1 MATIFNANT
10 TEGLVITPDTSGE
23 MVFQSNGTQVLKVT
37 GATGSF
43 DVPVGTTAER
53 PTSPTTGTIRYNTTE
68 GALETYDGSAWTSVG
83 ASTWT
88 TTGSNIYYNT
98 GNVGIGTSSPAS
110 LLHIDQGTGGEGLRF
125 ERDTY
130 DTMDIELSESGLR
143 FRNETDGRTD
153 LFINGSGNVGIKTIS
168 PLTGLHVLDSF
179 NAVTTS
185 NYPAILADGSYGGGI
200 GFEDGNMSGIYVQSA
215 GTRMNFYTGQNVSTD
230 TPESKVGM
238 TLNGTNLQFNS
249 GYGSV
254 GTAYACRA
262 WVNFR
267 GTSTVTIRRS
277 GGVSS
282 VSDLG
287 VGRYRVNFNFT
298 MPDND
303 YAITGVAQL
312 DLTNIRQRT
321 VNEDITDHATTSCR
335 IVTMYADTALQD
347 CNIVNF
353 MAFR

>member
-43 DVPVGTTAER
+43 DLPVGTTAER

-68 GALETYDGSAWTSVG
+68 SEIETYDGSSWTSVG

-88 TTGSNIYYNT
+88 TTGSDIYYNT
-98 GNVGIGTSSPAS
+98 GNVGIGTSTPTNFGA
-110 LLHIDQGTGGEGLRF
+110 TFKMFAVEG
-125 ERDTY
+125 
-130 DTMDIELSESGLR
+130 S
-143 FRNETDGRTD
+143 
-153 LFINGSGNVGIKTIS
+153 
-168 PLTGLHVLDSF
+168 
-179 NAVTTS
+179 
-185 NYPAILADGSYGGGI
+185 SYGV
-200 GFEDGNMSGIYVQSA
+200 MQSRSTSGSVITEIMASPSLGLI
-215 GTRMNFYTGQNVSTD
+215 GTRSNHPLVLRTND
-230 TPESKVGM
+230 TERVRID
-238 TLNGTNLQFNS
+238 GTTFKFNS

-254 GTAYACRA
+254 ATAYACRA

-267 GTSTVTIRRS
+267 GTSTVTIRKS

-287 VGRYRVNFNFT
+287 IGRYRVNFNFT

-312 DLTNIRQRT
+312 DTTNIRQRT

-335 IVTMYADTALQD
+335 IVTMFSDLNLQD